1 MLSMNRS
8 CSAIAILALLVIGPA
23 VAAERPATIEDFM
36 TAGGGTWVIA
46 HRGFSGR
53 APENT
58 LVAVREAIAIGAHM
72 AEIDVTLSADEH
84 IVVIHDETLD
94 RTTNGRGL
102 VSEFTLAE
110 LKKLDAGSW
119 FSPQFAG
126 EPIPTLDEILSET
139 QGRILLN
146 VEIKS
151 EAVDRGVTAKVVD
164 AIRARGMVD
173 EVVVSS
179 FSPTA
184 LEQMRE
190 VAPEILTAVLYNI
203 KLQRGMDPID
213 IVSGVGASGFNIR
226 RNRLSKKML
235 RRCHAHEIPVAIYTV
250 DKPRRMRKFIARG
263 VDAIFTNHPD
273 RMLEIVGEG
282 SNLPLPP
289 ILDPVPSP
297 P

>member
-1 MLSMNRS
+1 MNRFTA
-8 CSAIAILALLVIGPA
+8 AIAICTLILVGPA
-23 VAAERPATIEDFM
+23 VAVERPETIEAFM
-36 TAGGGTWVIA
+36 NPGGGTWVIA

-58 LVAVREAIAIGAHM
+58 LIAVREAIAIGAHM
-72 AEIDVTLSADEH
+72 AEIDVTLSADDH

-139 QGRILLN
+139 HERILLN
-146 VEIKS
+146 VEIKA
-151 EAVDRGVTAKVVD
+151 EAVDRGVTAKVAA

-173 EVVVSS
+173 ETVVSS

-190 VAPEILTAVLYNI
+190 IAPEIRTAVLYNI

-226 RNRLSKKML
+226 RNRLTKKIL

-250 DKPRRMRKFIARG
+250 DKPRRLRKFIEKG

-273 RMLEIVGEG
+273 RMLAIMGEDL
-282 SNLPLPP
+282 NEAT
-289 ILDPVPSP
+289 VPALSP
-297 P
+297 APATP

>member
-1 MLSMNRS
+1 MLRHR
-8 CSAIAILALLVIGPA
+8 IAVVLLLFLVVVPTFAADRPTTIDEFMDSGSGP
-23 VAAERPATIEDFM
+23 
-36 TAGGGTWVIA
+36 WVIA

-102 VSEFTLAE
+102 VSDFTLAA

-126 EPIPTLDEILSET
+126 EPIPTLDEILGET
-139 QGRILLN
+139 HGRILLN

-151 EAVDRGVTAKVVD
+151 EAVDRGVTAKVVA

-173 EVVVSS
+173 EIVVSS

-190 VAPEILTAVLYNI
+190 VAPEIRTAVLYNI

-250 DKPRRMRKFIARG
+250 DKPRRMRKFIAKG

-282 SNLPLPP
+282 SNQPLAP
-289 ILDPVPSP
+289 ILDPMPSQP
-297 P
+297 

>member
-1 MLSMNRS
+1 MLFMNRLS
-8 CSAIAILALLVIGPA
+8 TAIVICALLVAGPA
-23 VAAERPATIEDFM
+23 IAADRPGTIDAFM
-36 TAGGGTWVIA
+36 DPGGSTWVIA

-72 AEIDVTLSADEH
+72 AEIDVTLSADGH

-102 VSEFTLAE
+102 VSAFTLAE

-119 FSPQFAG
+119 FSPRFAG
-126 EPIPTLDEILSET
+126 EPIPTLDEVLGET
-139 QGRILLN
+139 HGHILLN

-151 EAVDRGVTAKVVD
+151 EAVDRGVTAKVAA

-173 EVVVSS
+173 ETVVSS
-179 FSPTA
+179 FSPAA

-190 VAPEILTAVLYNI
+190 IAPEIRTAALYNI

-213 IVSGVGASGFNIR
+213 IVSEVGASGFNIR
-226 RNRLSKKML
+226 RNRLTVKML
-235 RRCHAHEIPVAIYTV
+235 ERCHAHGIPVAIYTV
-250 DKPRRMRKFIARG
+250 DKPRRMRKFIKKG

-273 RMLEIVGEG
+273 RMLAIVGEDL
-282 SNLPLPP
+282 ND
-289 ILDPVPSP
+289 ITAFALDPAPASP
-297 P
+297 